1 MFPIAGQTAGPNG
14 LKFFCGHSWVAGGC
28 LRLKGSNFVV
38 FKKKK
43 KFSRATPGP
52 LASFYFV
59 IG

>member
-14 LKFFCGHSWVAGGC
+14 LKFLWTLMGGGGC
-28 LRLKGSNFVV
+28 LRLKGSHFVV
-38 FKKKK
+38 FQKKKF
-43 KFSRATPGP
+43 FSRATPGP